1 MDLLIIGVILM
12 FLGTITLTVAIVGT
26 VLFLQ
31 HKRETE
37 ARNMKAAVRHPYS
50 RDKIER
56 LFDEVVKP
64 HIESDN
70 VEENVEE
77 EKIGYGRNFS
87 QYMPLETTPENKPH
101 VKSSKS
107 IKRKCK
113 RKT

>member
-1 MDLLIIGVILM
+1 
-12 FLGTITLTVAIVGT
+12 
-26 VLFLQ
+26 
-31 HKRETE
+31 
-37 ARNMKAAVRHPYS
+37 
-50 RDKIER
+50 
-56 LFDEVVKP
+56 VVKP